1 MKKLLSIA
9 FIVVAVVA
17 FTGVSVHLASAV
29 GFTQCSDGFNNDPA
43 QDSLIDAADPGCH
56 VGGTLSGAYD
66 SSLNSEFNTN
76 SGTGTGSSSAQ
87 CSDGTDNDG
96 DGKVDATDPDCHT
109 DLNAN
114 NSSSYNRNDNS
125 EFGSCITGSCNNN
138 PVVYQCNDGIDND
151 SDGFVDYPSDPGCS
165 SYTDNTEYNQVTITY
180 QCNDGYDNDS
190 DGRVDYPS
198 DPGCSSYTDNSEYDQ
213 VSYTYQCN
221 DGYDNDGDGRVDY
234 PSDPGC
240 SSYTDNSEYDQVN
253 YTYQCNDGYDNDGDG
268 RVDYPN
274 DPGCYSYTDN
284 SEYDQTN
291 TQNLPP
297 YFISFAGSSA
307 SVNQLYVYDAN
318 ALDPENNVLTY
329 NLISGPAG
337 LTINP
342 TTGLVQWIPQSYQ
355 AGSTYT
361 VIISVTDGFNSPVNQ
376 TFTIRVNSTYV
387 PPVIPVDDLRFVS
400 VVIQN
405 DGQNPVITTST
416 GIQTV
421 STNACGCPVNS
432 QVITTGYNNCGTTVA
447 NYAGVLGANVVV
459 TFETNKPSR
468 GHVVYSLVSGGSE
481 YRTPDDGVISTVHRV
496 NLGQLEVGRTYYIR
510 AVATAGGE
518 TARSNERVFSQLVG
532 VNQVQ
537 QYPVQQN
544 TTNGNNFGS
553 AGALASIGTLLFSPW
568 FLLIVIILLLLL
580 IFFRRRRET
589 VAIAPLE
596 VTSSSHGGHH

>member
-1 MKKLLSIA
+1 M
-9 FIVVAVVA
+9 
-17 FTGVSVHLASAV
+17 
-29 GFTQCSDGFNNDPA
+29 
-43 QDSLIDAADPGCH
+43 
-56 VGGTLSGAYD
+56 
-66 SSLNSEFNTN
+66 
-76 SGTGTGSSSAQ
+76 
-87 CSDGTDNDG
+87 
-96 DGKVDATDPDCHT
+96 
-109 DLNAN
+109 
-114 NSSSYNRNDNS
+114 
-125 EFGSCITGSCNNN
+125 
-138 PVVYQCNDGIDND
+138 
-151 SDGFVDYPSDPGCS
+151 
-165 SYTDNTEYNQVTITY
+165 
-180 QCNDGYDNDS
+180 
-190 DGRVDYPS
+190 
-198 DPGCSSYTDNSEYDQ
+198 
-213 VSYTYQCN
+213 
-221 DGYDNDGDGRVDY
+221 
-234 PSDPGC
+234 
-240 SSYTDNSEYDQVN
+240 
-253 YTYQCNDGYDNDGDG
+253 
-268 RVDYPN
+268 
-274 DPGCYSYTDN
+274 
-284 SEYDQTN
+284 
-291 TQNLPP
+291 PP

>member
-9 FIVVAVVA
+9 FIVVAVMA

-43 QDSLIDAADPGCH
+43 QDNLIDAADPACH

-76 SGTGTGSSSAQ
+76 SGTGTGTGGTSNAQ

-109 DLNAN
+109 DLNAS
-114 NSSSYNRNDNS
+114 NSSSYNPADNS
-125 EFGSCITGSCNNN
+125 EFGSCLTGACNNP
-138 PVVYQCNDGIDND
+138 PVTYQCNDHIDND

-165 SYTDNTEYNQVTITY
+165 SYTDNSEYNQVTITY

-213 VSYTYQCN
+213 VVTTYQCN

-240 SSYTDNSEYDQVN
+240 
-253 YTYQCNDGYDNDGDG
+253 
-268 RVDYPN
+268 
-274 DPGCYSYTDN
+274 YSYTDN
-284 SEYDQTN
+284 SEYDQIN

-387 PPVIPVDDLRFVS
+387 PPVTPVDDLRFVS

-468 GHVVYSLVSGGSE
+468 GYVVYSLVSGGSE